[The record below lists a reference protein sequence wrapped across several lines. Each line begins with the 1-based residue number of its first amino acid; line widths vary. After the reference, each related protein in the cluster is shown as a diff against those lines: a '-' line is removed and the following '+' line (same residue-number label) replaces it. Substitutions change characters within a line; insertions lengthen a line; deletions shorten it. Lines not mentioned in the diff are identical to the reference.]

1 MFTKLFL
8 LFLILPAIEL
18 AILIKVG
25 SIIGAFNTIAIIIL
39 TALIGAYMV
48 KMEGLNVLY
57 RFQETLSHGLF
68 PGEEILDGL
77 LILVAGAFL
86 LTPGFITDI
95 TGFIL
100 VIPFSRGVVKA
111 YLKGYIRKK
120 MDTGEIH
127 IHYDGF

>member
-48 KMEGLNVLY
+48 KMEGLNVIY
-57 RFQETLSHGLF
+57 RFQETLSQGLF

-100 VIPFSRGVVKA
+100 VIPLSRAVIKT
-111 YLKGYIRKK
+111 YLKHYIKK
-120 MDTGEIH
+120 MIDAGEIH